1 MNQRK
6 MICYTEG
13 QLPRWIM
20 EQLTMGLIEVFFP
33 VSFVKEEES
42 LTAVYQID
50 GYRPLSHLLSLPT
63 EEVFQLLCQVI
74 SWMEQNEKHYLFPER
89 YRIAM
94 DTVYYDSLKNRIKMI
109 FIPNEEGNTGTSML
123 CQLVRDCRKLVS
135 EEGKSY
141 LDSLAE
147 ELEKHDFG
155 YRGAIHRCEMMQQE
169 IYVCDIP

>member
-6 MICYTEG
+6 TICYTAG
-13 QLPRWIM
+13 QVPLWMM
-20 EQLTMGLIEVFFP
+20 EQLAMGLMEVFFP
-33 VSFVKEEES
+33 VSFVKEEEN

-50 GYRPLSHLLSLPT
+50 GYRPLSQIHALPT
-63 EEVFQLLCQVI
+63 EEVFQLFCQVM
-74 SWMEQNEKHYLFPER
+74 SRMEQNEKHYLFPDR

-94 DTVYYDSLKNRIKMI
+94 DTVYYDSLKNRVKMI
-109 FIPNEEGNTGTSML
+109 FIPNEEGHTGKSML
-123 CQLVRDCRKLVS
+123 CQLARDCKQLVS
-135 EEGKSY
+135 EEGQTY

-155 YRGAIHRCEMMQQE
+155 YRSAVHRCEMMQQE